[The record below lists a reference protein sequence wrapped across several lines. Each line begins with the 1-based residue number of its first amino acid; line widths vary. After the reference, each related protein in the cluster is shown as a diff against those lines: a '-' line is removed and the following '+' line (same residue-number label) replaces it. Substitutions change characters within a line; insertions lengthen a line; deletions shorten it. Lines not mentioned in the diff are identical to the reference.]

1 VFRRP
6 KLLLLD
12 EPLSA
17 LDRATADEVREE
29 LRALIASLAIP
40 TYTVSHDRD
49 DALALADRMVVIDEG
64 RIVQAG
70 TMQEVF
76 EAPKTAAAARL
87 VGAGR
92 S

>member
-1 VFRRP
+1 
-6 KLLLLD
+6 
-12 EPLSA
+12 
-17 LDRATADEVREE
+17 
-29 LRALIASLAIP
+29 
-40 TYTVSHDRD
+40 
-49 DALALADRMVVIDEG
+49 MVVIDEG